1 MGGTGTE
8 EVDVGGG
15 LGGLVVGLAARGQ
28 QDGPR
33 TAVGLERARTSRQ
46 TC

>member
-1 MGGTGTE
+1 MGGSRTE
-8 EVDVGGG
+8 EVEVGGG
-15 LGGLVVGLAARGQ
+15 LGRLVVGLAARGQ

-33 TAVGLERARTSRQ
+33 TAVSLERAGTSRQ